1 MRTHAETASLINEVK
16 YPGLSF
22 ELKWQDRHALPG
34 VDFTPSLW
42 DREMNDLREKDR
54 VVDAHLRVVC
64 KDGTCNVTGRPH
76 SWNGRWWRLSQH
88 MTDSEIVWTAF
99 KAVLT
104 ALEHEAREKFTFKG
118 IRVADSHVDI
128 HKLADFMAQ
137 PSVHD
142 SRA

>member
-1 MRTHAETASLINEVK
+1 MRTHAETASLLNEVK

-22 ELKWQDRHALPG
+22 ELVW
-34 VDFTPSLW
+34 
-42 DREMNDLREKDR
+42 KDEFIHLGR
-54 VVDAHLRVVC
+54 TCPPDIRLRVVC
-64 KDGTCNVTGRPH
+64 KDGSCNVTGRPWN
-76 SWNGRWWRLSQH
+76 WNGRWWRLSRH

-142 SRA
+142 GRS

>member
-1 MRTHAETASLINEVK
+1 MRTHAETASLLNEVK

-22 ELKWQDRHALPG
+22 ELY
-34 VDFTPSLW
+34 W
-42 DREMNDLREKDR
+42 DGPTSNRDIR
-54 VVDAHLRVVC
+54 LRVVC
-64 KDGTCNVTGRPH
+64 KDGSCNITGKPH

-137 PSVHD
+137 PSVQD

>member
-1 MRTHAETASLINEVK
+1 MRNHAETALLLHDLA
-16 YPGLSF
+16 YPGLTF
-22 ELKWQDRHALPG
+22 QLYWQWFPDTQDCQKGHL
-34 VDFTPSLW
+34 
-42 DREMNDLREKDR
+42 
-54 VVDAHLRVVC
+54 DARLRVTC
-64 KDGTCNVTGRPH
+64 EEGTCNVTGQPM

-88 MTDSEIVWTAF
+88 MTDSEVVWTAF

-118 IRVADSHVDI
+118 VRIADSHVDV

-137 PSVHD
+137 PSVQD